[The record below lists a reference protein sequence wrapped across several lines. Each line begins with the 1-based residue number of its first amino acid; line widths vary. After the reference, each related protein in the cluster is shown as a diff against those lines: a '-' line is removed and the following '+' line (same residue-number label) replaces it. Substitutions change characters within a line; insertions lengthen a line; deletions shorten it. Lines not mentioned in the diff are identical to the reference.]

1 MKIIVDNREHI
12 LIKLLKALNKDYE
25 FNLDI
30 EVAKMDLGDIA
41 IMDETGAEL
50 LLIERKKITDLAAS
64 IRDGRYQEQSYR
76 LNGYSLHN
84 HNIMYMIEGKISFF
98 SNKYSKVTPATLY
111 VTTFCLNYFKGF
123 SVIRTFDLTETAE
136 YILRL
141 TDKLKREKY
150 NV

>member
-1 MKIIVDNREHI
+1 MKIKVDNREHT

-98 SNKYSKVTPATLY
+98 SNKYSK
-111 VTTFCLNYFKGF
+111 
-123 SVIRTFDLTETAE
+123 
-136 YILRL
+136 
-141 TDKLKREKY
+141 
-150 NV
+150 